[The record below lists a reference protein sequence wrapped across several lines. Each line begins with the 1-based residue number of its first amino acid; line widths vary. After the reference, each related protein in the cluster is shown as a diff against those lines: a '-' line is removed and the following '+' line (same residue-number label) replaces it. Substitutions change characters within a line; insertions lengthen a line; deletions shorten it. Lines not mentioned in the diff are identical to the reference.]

1 MNKRV
6 NRIKVHHETR
16 YEYETD
22 LSYAIQRIYLTPR
35 QLRGVRTISWE
46 IKSNFDCFSQVDS
59 LGNELHLLVMSKP
72 SKTLTIEVTGL
83 VDMYKGRTRFEESL
97 SSRDKKKK
105 CFIIFLKNSPI

>member
-46 IKSNFDCFSQVDS
+46 IKSNFDCFNQIDS

-72 SKTLTIEVTGL
+72 SKTLSIEVTGL

-97 SSRDKKKK
+97 SSRDKKRNVSLS
-105 CFIIFLKNSPI
+105 F

>member
-46 IKSNFDCFSQVDS
+46 IKSNFDCFSQIDS

-72 SKTLTIEVTGL
+72 SKTPLLNGCSKYFLTSHNTYPFYLNV
-83 VDMYKGRTRFEESL
+83 YA
-97 SSRDKKKK
+97 
-105 CFIIFLKNSPI
+105 

>member
-46 IKSNFDCFSQVDS
+46 IKSNFDCFSQIDS

-72 SKTLTIEVTGL
+72 SKTLSIEVTGL

>member
-35 QLRGVRTISWE
+35 QLKGVRIISWK

-72 SKTLTIEVTGL
+72 TKILNIEITGL
-83 VDMYKGRTRFEESL
+83 VDMYKGRTRFGERQ
-97 SSRDKKKK
+97 SSQDKKKEMFHYLFK
-105 CFIIFLKNSPI
+105 KFTD